1 VKLQA
6 VRVLSIVHERDA
18 GPGVFADVA
27 RDRGEE
33 LVEWIPGQQ
42 PPPAAEAFEAV
53 LVFGGAMHADQEDGH
68 GWLAV
73 EKQLLRSLLGLG
85 TPALGVCLGAQL
97 LAEVAG
103 GGARRMAQPEIGWTL
118 VELTRQAAGDPLL
131 GPLPACFEG
140 FQWHSYEASPPAGA
154 VSLARTEACMQAFSL
169 PAAPWWG
176 IQFHAEATGET
187 IAGWIAGY
195 RSDEDAVRA
204 EVNWEALRLQTDEK
218 IAHWNT
224 RGIGI
229 CRRFLDHAAS
239 LRPAGAP
246 G

>member
-1 VKLQA
+1 MNV
-6 VRVLSIVHERDA
+6 
-18 GPGVFADVA
+18 
-27 RDRGEE
+27 
-33 LVEWIPGQQ
+33 
-42 PPPAAEAFEAV
+42 
-53 LVFGGAMHADQEDGH
+53 DQEDGH

-118 VELTRQAAGDPLL
+118 VELTARAAADPLL

-154 VSLARTEACMQAFSL
+154 VSLARSEACMQAFSL

-176 IQFHAEATGET
+176 IQFHAEATSET

-204 EVNWEALRLQTDEK
+204 DLNWEALRLQTDQK
-218 IAHWNT
+218 IAHWNA

-229 CRRFLDHAAS
+229 CGRFLDHAAS
-239 LRPAGAP
+239 LRVTGAP